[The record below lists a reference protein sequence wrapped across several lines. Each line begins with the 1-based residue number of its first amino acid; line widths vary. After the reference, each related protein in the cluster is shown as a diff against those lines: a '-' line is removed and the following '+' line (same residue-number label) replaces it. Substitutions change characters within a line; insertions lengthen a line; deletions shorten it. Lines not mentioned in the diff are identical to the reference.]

1 VSIRYVAAVLDRLT
15 HLTAPESLV
24 LVALADFASDD
35 TRECW
40 PSIATIARRSR
51 LTRRGVQRI
60 LRRLEAVKLIETALG
75 GNQIEKGT
83 PSCYRLKF
91 TYDGERLERVEPKLS
106 TRATGRRPRDPARA
120 TLETPRATLETRKG
134 DPGSPDP
141 LLIRHRTKERLK
153 NASDEKSRQKG
164 AQSLRELLEQLN
176 ERKGKDPK
184 P

>member
-15 HLTAPESLV
+15 HLKPAEKLV

-40 PSIATIARRSR
+40 PSVATIMRRSG
-51 LTRRGVQRI
+51 LSRRGVQQI
-60 LRRLEAVKLIETALG
+60 LRRLEAAKLLETAVG
-75 GNQIEKGT
+75 GNKIAANT
-83 PSCYRLKF
+83 PNCYRLKF
-91 TYDGERLERVEPKLS
+91 TYDGDRLEVVEPKLS
-106 TRATGRRPRDPARA
+106 TRAHGVRA
-120 TLETPRATLETRKG
+120 TPTQGRTACAVRAHGATDKG
-134 DPGSPDP
+134 ARRAPDP